1 VKLCLRQNK
10 VNVLFLI
17 HAKMVVIALAGS
29 KFVKIDLESEFLAV
43 CSTLGAPLAGIKV
56 IGAC

>member
-1 VKLCLRQNK
+1 MLD

-17 HAKMVVIALAGS
+17 HVIMVVIAGAGS

-43 CSTLGAPLAGIKV
+43 CSTLGAPFGWDRGYWRVL
-56 IGAC
+56 GAC